1 MTINY
6 KWTAKIYRY
15 RKSVVTAVR
24 QCFGCV
30 SIEFHVYNSLGFQL
44 FFHLPLPGPSIGTII
59 SFPLSAVLC
68 QYGFDGGWPSV
79 FYIFGKFW
87 DTTTLLQ
94 LLLVV
99 ACINRVNFISHR
111 AIPTGTVGII
121 WFILWIL
128 TTADSPST
136 HPRISPEE
144 REYIE
149 SHLPP
154 PKQQVGTSY
163 WLMLFF
169 LLYVLLSLILL
180 QNVHIINNLHS

>member
-1 MTINY
+1 M
-6 KWTAKIYRY
+6 
-15 RKSVVTAVR
+15 
-24 QCFGCV
+24 
-30 SIEFHVYNSLGFQL
+30 
-44 FFHLPLPGPSIGTII
+44 
-59 SFPLSAVLC
+59 
-68 QYGFDGGWPSV
+68 

-99 ACINRVNFISHR
+99 ACINRVNFISHH
-111 AIPTGTVGII
+111 TGTVGII

-136 HPRISPEE
+136 HPRISLEE

-149 SHLPP
+149 SYLPP

-163 WLMLFF
+163 C
-169 LLYVLLSLILL
+169 
-180 QNVHIINNLHS
+180 